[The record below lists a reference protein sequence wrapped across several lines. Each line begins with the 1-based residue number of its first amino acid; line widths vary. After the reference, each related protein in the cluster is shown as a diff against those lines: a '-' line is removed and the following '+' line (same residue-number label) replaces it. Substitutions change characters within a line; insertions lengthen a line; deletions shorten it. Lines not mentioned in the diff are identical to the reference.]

1 MSGVE
6 PSVCTTTDRKARKE
20 HTCCECGGTIKPGD
34 TYQHVK
40 GIWEGKACEHKTCEP
55 CATLRGDVESLT
67 PYRDEWPAFG
77 ELGEECDNYGG
88 EYEARFAEIKR
99 RAQQAKG
106 D

>member
-6 PSVCTTTDRKARKE
+6 PSVCTTTERKARKA
-20 HTCCECGGTIKPGD
+20 HSCCECRGTIKPGD

-40 GIWEGKACEHKTCEP
+40 GIWEGKAGEYKTCEP

-67 PYRDEWPAFG
+67 PYCDEWPAFG

-88 EYEARFAEIKR
+88 EYESRFAEIKIH
-99 RAQQAKG
+99 AQQAKG
-106 D
+106 E